1 MNDKPNKQ
9 HEQRLIVVLVLL
21 LLALCAA
28 NLWFGSVQ
36 IPASAVWDI
45 LCGKEPEKEVWKF
58 IVLESRL
65 PQMAAA
71 LLSGHTLLPGLVIL
85 STLAH
90 RCRGDA
96 IEVSSYG
103 VREGFLLTEV
113 LKRRSVTV

>member
-45 LCGKEPEKEVWKF
+45 PVSYTHLT
-58 IVLESRL
+58 L
-65 PQMAAA
+65 PTN
-71 LLSGHTLLPGLVIL
+71 SLV
-85 STLAH
+85 
-90 RCRGDA
+90 
-96 IEVSSYG
+96 
-103 VREGFLLTEV
+103 
-113 LKRRSVTV
+113 